1 MTKRHLPAHVYDKKG
16 VLYFQRRGYKTTR
29 IQSEAGT
36 AAFALEYAALLNG
49 ALIPPAAPARTL
61 SALVKDYLTSNRYK
75 RLAPRTARDY
85 EKVLAWVTAKLGH
98 LQVGGIQRKD
108 IIRARET
115 NADKMRFANYIVQV
129 VRILLQHAID
139 LGWRSDNPAKGVEL
153 LRSDAPAREAW
164 PQDMIDAYRAEASG
178 RALLIFELC
187 LGTGQRIGD
196 VLRMRWSDIDGEGIA
211 IRQGKTKVKLWIPIT
226 PQLRVIL
233 EETPRIGLTI
243 CAYGPNGKQLSY
255 SSASQDVR
263 TVRDVIG
270 ALAYDIHGLRYAATA
285 ELAAA
290 GCSDE
295 VIAATT
301 GHKTTAMIAKYAGPA
316 RQRARASEA
325 NAKRETNAAR
335 TENIEKNVE
344 SDE

>member
-1 MTKRHLPAHVYDKKG
+1 MTKKHLPPHVYDKKG

-29 IQSEAGT
+29 MQAEPGT

-49 ALIPPAAPARTL
+49 AVVPPAPPARNF
-61 SALVKDYLTSNRYK
+61 SALVRDYLKSNRYR

-85 EKVLAWVTAKLGH
+85 EKILTWVTAKLGH
-98 LQVGGIQRKD
+98 LQVAGIQRKD

-115 NADKMRFANYIVQV
+115 NADKVRFANYIVQV
-129 VRILLQHAID
+129 IRILLEHAID
-139 LGWRSDNPAKGVEL
+139 LGWRADNPAKGVEL
-153 LRSDAPAREAW
+153 LRSRAPAREAW
-164 PQDMIDAYRAEASG
+164 PQDMIEAYRETASG

-196 VLRMRWSDIDGEGIA
+196 VLRMRWSDIDGDGIS
-211 IRQGKTKVKLWIPIT
+211 IRQGKTTTALWIPIT
-226 PQLRVIL
+226 PRLRSIL
-233 EETPRIGLTI
+233 DRTPRIGMTI
-243 CAYGPNGKQLSY
+243 CAYGPHGKQLSY
-255 SSASQDVR
+255 SSASADVR
-263 TVRDVIG
+263 TVRDAIG
-270 ALAYDIHGLRYAATA
+270 ARAYDIHGLRYAATA

-295 VIAATT
+295 VIAAIT

-325 NAKRETNAAR
+325 QARRRTNAAR
-335 TENIEKNVE
+335 TGNVE
-344 SDE
+344 NGVEKDD